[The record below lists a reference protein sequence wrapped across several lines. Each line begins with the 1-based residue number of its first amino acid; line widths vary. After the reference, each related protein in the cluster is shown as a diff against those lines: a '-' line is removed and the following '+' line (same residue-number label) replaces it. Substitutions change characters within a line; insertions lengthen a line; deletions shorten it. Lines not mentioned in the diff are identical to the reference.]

1 MLVARV
7 QVDVLAAAA
16 TQLSLL
22 CASIRW
28 VTVSPGKNPSKELK
42 WERKKETA
50 LRWQFQKS
58 CSLDFFFF
66 FFLWSAP
73 RRSFGGK
80 IIFPLSSSVIPSVNS
95 SGGISLLSDARWHYL
110 LRGRWLQSAT
120 GLNSPRR
127 CWDRG
132 LDDIL
137 FLWWICE
144 CMCVRRREGQR
155 ESSPTTVSCV
165 GWKAKNLIER
175 RASISGV
182 LNGLCNCH
190 HNSLMLFSEGIKM
203 IQCRK
208 KLTAA
213 TD

>member
-1 MLVARV
+1 M
-7 QVDVLAAAA
+7 LAAAA

-42 WERKKETA
+42 WEREKKNSFKMTISKVVFSW
-50 LRWQFQKS
+50 L
-58 CSLDFFFF
+58 FFFF
-66 FFLWSAP
+66 FFLWSSP

-137 FLWWICE
+137 FLWRICE

-155 ESSPTTVSCV
+155 ESSLTTVSCV

-175 RASISGV
+175 RASISGL

-213 TD
+213 RD